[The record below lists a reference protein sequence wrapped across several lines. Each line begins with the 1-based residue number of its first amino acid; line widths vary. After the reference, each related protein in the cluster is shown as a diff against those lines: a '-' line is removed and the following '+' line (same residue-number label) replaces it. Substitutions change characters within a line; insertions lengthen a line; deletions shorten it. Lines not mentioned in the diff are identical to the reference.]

1 MKPRVG
7 PETSMLLCIQQQ
19 TNSHPKADADPN
31 TNHLSDFHNGI
42 LSAQYNTQKNSR
54 FYPGKIRGKIG
65 NDAMHLL
72 LLNQYFVGMMMRSH
86 TVAKQDFLSFDTVKK
101 FALQKT
107 AVCLHFSLLVIYSL
121 VSCLFTF

>member
-1 MKPRVG
+1 MHCPDRSFVKPRVG

-42 LSAQYNTQKNSR
+42 LSAQYNTPKNSR

-72 LLNQYFVGMMMRSH
+72 LLNQYFVGMMMRS
-86 TVAKQDFLSFDTVKK
+86 TLWQNRIFCLSTQLKNLRCKNQLFVYI
-101 FALQKT
+101 L
-107 AVCLHFSLLVIYSL
+107 VCL
-121 VSCLFTF
+121 LFTL

>member
-42 LSAQYNTQKNSR
+42 LSAQYNTPKNSR

-86 TVAKQDFLSFDTVKK
+86 TVAKQDFLSKNCILSFDKVKK
-101 FALQKT
+101 LPCKNQLFVYVL
-107 AVCLHFSLLVIYSL
+107 VCL
-121 VSCLFTF
+121 LFTL